1 MKTSTLNKFILLV
14 ITTLLVALV
23 SSRATAGATA
33 DDRAAAV
40 ARGRYLVENVAGCAD
55 CHSARDQRGQ
65 IIVAQHLKGAP
76 LPFAPTVPMPAWAA
90 AAPTIAGLPGY
101 TDDQAVTLFTQGTRP
116 DGQMPRP
123 PMPQF
128 RFTDEDARAVVAYLR
143 TLTQ

>member
-1 MKTSTLNKFILLV
+1 MKN
-14 ITTLLVALV
+14 TTLLRSILLAVVALLGLL
-23 SSRATAGATA
+23 ATARAA
-33 DDRAAAV
+33 DDHAATI

-55 CHSARDQRGQ
+55 CHSARDPRGQ

-76 LPFAPTVPMPAWAA
+76 LPFAPTVPMPAWAT

-128 RFTDEDARAVVAYLR
+128 RLSADDARAVVAYLR
-143 TLTQ
+143 SLSQ